1 MNGPFKMKPGRGD
14 MPKTGRGIQ
23 TNMVSPLNAFP
34 IKKGTKL
41 KEGES
46 ILVTGA
52 GGRTSKVSSVQEA
65 IAKRAEARKAGVKDS
80 TITGVTEVSPGVY
93 TEQRKDTKTGK
104 LRTEK
109 QEISKARSKK
119 TPKPVV
125 KSKEAQK
132 RKKDYTETFTLKS
145 TGEEGTSVG
154 EAYDRVYGSDK

>member
-1 MNGPFKMKPGRGD
+1 MAYNQKQTTGRGN
-14 MPKTGRGIQ
+14 MPKTGRGIPA
-23 TNMVSPLNAFP
+23 NMLSPLNAYP
-34 IKKGTKL
+34 VTPQTKL
-41 KEGES
+41 KEGEYA
-46 ILVTGA
+46 LVTGA
-52 GGRTSKVSSVQEA
+52 GGRTFKVSSVQEA

-109 QEISKARSKK
+109 EEIARTRSVKN
-119 TPKPVV
+119 PKPVV

-145 TGEEGTSVG
+145 TGEKGTPVG
-154 EAYDRVYGSDK
+154 EAFDRVYSSDN